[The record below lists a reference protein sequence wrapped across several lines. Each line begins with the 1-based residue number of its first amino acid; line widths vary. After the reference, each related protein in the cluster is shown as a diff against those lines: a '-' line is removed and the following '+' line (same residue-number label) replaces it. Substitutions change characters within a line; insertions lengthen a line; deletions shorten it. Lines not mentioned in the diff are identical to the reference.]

1 MEELERVLRLHA
13 ALFPRMQVQD
23 VVKLLFQS
31 EYGPGHLITD
41 SRQSL
46 QRLQEEYDQMNCREK
61 NTVPLGNGLVRVPLG
76 ALLPAQL
83 EDLNRALV
91 LSAACVRGSMLQFQQ
106 RAQAAVQLLKQGE
119 WPIEAQTLER
129 FLKTFDPRCQ
139 LISHSEIY
147 RQTYH
152 PAYRVILSE
161 LVPTIR
167 TE

>member
-1 MEELERVLRLHA
+1 MTTTNSSLHDAPQISAKPAPGEKERCVLAYSGGLDTS
-13 ALFPRMQVQD
+13 VCI
-23 VVKLLFQS
+23 KW
-31 EYGPGHLITD
+31 
-41 SRQSL
+41 
-46 QRLQEEYDQMNCREK
+46 LQEEYDQMNCREK
-61 NTVPLGNGLVRVPLG
+61 NIVPLGNGLVRVPLG

>member
-13 ALFPRMQVQD
+13 ALYPRMQVQD

-61 NTVPLGNGLVRVPLG
+61 NIVPLGNGLVRVPLG
-76 ALLPAQL
+76 ELLPAQL

-129 FLKTFDPRCQ
+129 FLKTFDPRRQ